1 MKHCLRM
8 LVFYVLFFMLV
19 GLLAGCSSDLTLR
32 VANDLFWPEND
43 PREKMPWYSSVGGR
57 SNSKGF
63 TKLGG

>member
-1 MKHCLRM
+1 
-8 LVFYVLFFMLV
+8 MLV